1 MLDARTTTATHTR
14 AGTRVHAAPIS
25 WGIVDGILAAIMLP
39 FGAWMWAIDRV
50 VAGIAALLDR

>member
-1 MLDARTTTATHTR
+1 MLDARTTTATRPR
-14 AGTRVHAAPIS
+14 AQAAPVS

>member
-1 MLDARTTTATHTR
+1 MLDARTTTATR
-14 AGTRVHAAPIS
+14 PRTRVHPEPVS